1 MLSLLSSVCRQND
14 FRAILK
20 TNSSKFWT
28 QWSLAMNSSW
38 YCNPTRFQTRG
49 PKEKKKIDVSVIC
62 TQTAYFSSD
71 LDGVFCNQFLK
82 KRHFRKVHSIVILL
96 LPFWHKSSSKAEL
109 KNLNFWGYFI
119 LKKDLKGEQILKFR
133 IFGRQMSKMKGS
145 SILLYPTHYCVQQQ
159 FTVSN
164 KMQCPHF

>member
-1 MLSLLSSVCRQND
+1 MISVQYLRQILLSFEHSDPWPWIALGIATLPVFKQE
-14 FRAILK
+14 ALK
-20 TNSSKFWT
+20 
-28 QWSLAMNSSW
+28 
-38 YCNPTRFQTRG
+38 
-49 PKEKKKIDVSVIC
+49 KKKIDVSVIC